1 MKEFWVDVRP
11 WNKEAALAAIEG
23 GATALLLNNSDEA
36 KSLARIPIIAPD
48 GDLIEG
54 RDFHK
59 IEITDKATEEQAA
72 DYARVSRVIVRTT
85 DWTVIPLENLVA
97 VSDRIIAEVADAKE
111 AALALGILEKG
122 VGGILLNSQDPEEI
136 RSVAALL
143 EADGGTVPLLPLTIT
158 RITPVGVGDRVCIDT
173 CSLFDEGEGML
184 VGNTSSALFLVAA
197 ETLENPYVSP
207 RPFRVN
213 AGAVHM
219 YILSPDGKTCYLSE
233 IGSGQTGC
241 AVTGDGQSRTVSVGR
256 VKIERRPLLLIEAEH
271 EGRIASAVIQNAETV
286 RLVGE
291 DGVARSVVELK
302 EGDRVLGHLMTGG
315 RHFGVAIDETILER

>member
-1 MKEFWVDVRP
+1 MKEFWVDIRP

-23 GATALLLNNSDEA
+23 GATALLLNSREEA
-36 KSLARIPIIAPD
+36 SNLARISIISSD

-54 RDFHK
+54 KDFHR
-59 IEITDKATEEQAA
+59 IEIRDKATEERAA
-72 DYARVSRVIVRTT
+72 EYAKTARVVVSTT

-97 VSDRIIAEVADAKE
+97 VSDRIIAEVTDAGE

-122 VGGILLNSQDPEEI
+122 VGGILLASQDPQQI
-136 RSVAALL
+136 RAVATLL
-143 EADGGTVPLLPLTIT
+143 EGDGGTIPLIPLTIT
-158 RITPVGVGDRVCIDT
+158 RIVPVGVGDRVCIDT

-184 VGNTSSALFLVAA
+184 VGNTSSALLLVAA

-219 YILSPDGKTCYLSE
+219 YILSPDGKTRYLSE

-241 AVTGDGQSRTVSVGR
+241 AVTGAGQIRTVSVGR
-256 VKIERRPLLLIEAEH
+256 VKIERRPLILVEAEY
-271 EGRIASAVIQNAETV
+271 EGRVASAVIQNAETV

-291 DGVARSVVELK
+291 DGVGRSVVELK
-302 EGDRVLGHLMTGG
+302 EGDLVLGHLMTGG